1 MQPYEPLFLQPL
13 HLWGHSPHQ
22 PRFCTAPSPQLPGF
36 FAAGAPGGCS
46 KLRRTSYYWP
56 RLTKGPVPLARFDP
70 TVGILLT
77 QTTSP
82 TPVILDF
89 KADVRESFFV
99 PFHNFSPAII
109 SLVSCLSFHKGA
121 MRFLLLL
128 LCLGWEAS
136 IGVKAWPQITSPS
149 AGDVFQGGEPL
160 NVTWEE
166 NDQIPLLTDL
176 SSYQIGLYTGN
187 NSNPVRLSILD

>member
-1 MQPYEPLFLQPL
+1 
-13 HLWGHSPHQ
+13 
-22 PRFCTAPSPQLPGF
+22 
-36 FAAGAPGGCS
+36 
-46 KLRRTSYYWP
+46 
-56 RLTKGPVPLARFDP
+56 
-70 TVGILLT
+70 
-77 QTTSP
+77 
-82 TPVILDF
+82 
-89 KADVRESFFV
+89 
-99 PFHNFSPAII
+99 
-109 SLVSCLSFHKGA
+109 
-121 MRFLLLL
+121 MRFLFLL

>member
-1 MQPYEPLFLQPL
+1 M
-13 HLWGHSPHQ
+13 SP
-22 PRFCTAPSPQLPGF
+22 FSSNLCICGDTAHTNRDS
-36 FAAGAPGGCS
+36 APPPAPNCQGS
-46 KLRRTSYYWP
+46 LRREHRGVVPNCETTSHYWP
-56 RLTKGPVPLARFDP
+56 RLTKGPVTLARFDP

-77 QTTSP
+77 QPTSP

-109 SLVSCLSFHKGA
+109 SLVSCLSLHKGA

-166 NDQIPLLTDL
+166 NNQIPLLADL

-187 NSNPVRLSILD
+187 NSNPVRLSNLD